1 VPSLKRRL
9 LSRNGAF
16 LLAATW
22 LAAPA
27 PAALVILEDGRTVK
41 AVGFELRDDRV
52 VLSLPDGGRLA
63 FDLER
68 VDRIVDDEIEPAP
81 PPEAPATAAPPP
93 RRSVRM
99 ANGGQPAAPPAFR
112 PLILAAAK
120 EHHLDP
126 ALISAVIR
134 AESAFSPRAVSPKG
148 ARGLMQLMP
157 ATARRLGVRQPFD
170 PVENVR
176 GGAAYL
182 SELASRFGETEVELI
197 LAAYNAG
204 ERAVELYQG
213 IPPFRE
219 TRDYVRRVSAYWSP
233 DR

>member
-1 VPSLKRRL
+1 MLDGIRT
-9 LSRNGAF
+9 F
-16 LLAATW
+16 LYCIGGPLVAATW

-27 PAALVILEDGRTVK
+27 TAALVVLEDGRTVK

-52 VLSLPDGGRLA
+52 VLSLPEGGSLA
-63 FDLER
+63 FDIDR
-68 VDRIVDDEIEPAP
+68 VDRIVDDEIEPVP
-81 PPEAPATAAPPP
+81 PPEAPVVAVPLA
-93 RRSVRM
+93 RRSVRI
-99 ANGGQPAAPPAFR
+99 ANGGQPATPPAYR

-170 PVENVR
+170 PAENVR

-182 SELASRFGETEVELI
+182 SELASRFGETEVDLI

-204 ERAVELYQG
+204 EQAVELYKG
-213 IPPFRE
+213 VPPYRE
-219 TRDYVRRVSAYWSP
+219 TREYVRRVSTYWSP
-233 DR
+233 